1 MSDAE
6 SDFFLDSTASRV
18 PDLSDSETDEYPEPP
33 KPIPS
38 GENPG
43 AEISSPTSQG
53 DTTGQD
59 GGGSTQP
66 SDSPQPPDNPQL
78 PDTPQPP
85 DSPRLG
91 DNQERQSARH
101 SLDENDA
108 SKGDADDPH
117 ADNDDS
123 RALPPALPQAPT
135 NCLFREE
142 ILDEVLDLVEQVA
155 SVALF
160 GSIGIGKSV
169 VALTLLHHS
178 RTHIKF
184 GGNRHFMD
192 CNGLSDSLEAFLERL
207 SDAIHTNRTTD
218 VAQLRSYVETSP
230 PFLLV
235 LDGVDFTLDPL
246 APEAENIRA
255 TIEGIGSYEHVCLLV
270 TSRIYPDIHGF
281 QKVEVPTLSEDG
293 ARDTFY
299 GLCNL
304 ERSLAVDNLIAKL
317 DRHPLSINL
326 LANSVREN
334 NWAWDDDQTSALEKH
349 HRQTLRDV
357 VEPVF
362 RSPTIQK
369 LGAAARS
376 ALTEIAAFPGGVEE
390 CKLESA
396 FPRIVGIGEAV
407 DVLCRFSLMYRQD
420 GFVKMLSPFRFYF
433 AMTLT
438 PAEIIRRDADCCH
451 PAKAC
456 MSFSSHLL
464 DGRKVTVF
472 EGLPVYTEGKPESS
486 PPRRRGAPLKMKWVK
501 KLRSLKRSE
510 RTYSEVSCVTVDP
523 LCLIEL
529 LALFGPPAVAVP
541 VIQLTNIQGGPVDP
555 PPATSVQQTPSA
567 PTAYIVV

>member
-1 MSDAE
+1 
-6 SDFFLDSTASRV
+6 V
-18 PDLSDSETDEYPEPP
+18 PDLSDSETDEYPESP

-43 AEISSPTSQG
+43 AEISSPTIQD

-59 GGGSTQP
+59 GGGNTQP
-66 SDSPQPPDNPQL
+66 PDTPQPPDNPQ
-78 PDTPQPP
+78 PPNSPQLP

-108 SKGDADDPH
+108 SKGDVGDPH

-123 RALPPALPQAPT
+123 HTPPPALPQAPA

-142 ILDEVLDLVEQVA
+142 IVDEVLDLVEQVA

-169 VALTLLHHS
+169 VALALLHHN
-178 RTHIKF
+178 RTHTKF
-184 GGNRHFMD
+184 GGNRHFLD
-192 CNGLSDSLEAFLERL
+192 CNGLSNSPEAFLERL

-235 LDGVDFTLDPL
+235 LDGVDFILDPL
-246 APEAENIRA
+246 APGAEDIRA
-255 TIEGIGSYEHVCLLV
+255 TIEGFGSYEHVCLLV
-270 TSRIYPDIHGF
+270 TSRIYPDIQGF
-281 QKVEVPTLSEDG
+281 QRVEVPTLSEDG
-293 ARDTFY
+293 ARDAFY

-304 ERSLAVDNLIAKL
+304 ERSSAVDGLIAKL
-317 DRHPLSINL
+317 DCHPLSINL

-349 HRQTLRDV
+349 HRQTLKDA

-376 ALTEIAAFPGGVEE
+376 TLAEIAAFPGGVEE

-396 FPRIVGIGEAV
+396 CPGIVGIGEAV

-433 AMTLT
+433 VMSLT
-438 PAEIIRRDADCCH
+438 PADRAEIIRWDADCCH

-456 MSFSSHLL
+456 MSLSSHLL
-464 DGRKVTVF
+464 DGHKVMVF

-486 PPRRRGAPLKMKWVK
+486 PPHTTRRRGAPLKGKWVK

-510 RTYSEVSCVTVDP
+510 RTYSDALCITVDP
-523 LCLIEL
+523 FCPIEL

-541 VIQLTNIQGGPVDP
+541 AIQLTNIQGGPADP

-567 PTAYIVV
+567 PTAYIAV